1 MGIIGSREKQVSS
14 ATSNSSLTN
23 LRYIISPDKS
33 KWKMFRKKEIK
44 AYPVQLKPMKGCPCG
59 NDGICKQKITPKGV
73 TIHYPQKKK
82 KFGNMQINKP
92 NIFTA
97 KCEKGY
103 SETPRPKTNVKLIKQ
118 KKSTFWKV

>member
-1 MGIIGSREKQVSS
+1 MWPGVGTHIYSTTRIFLR
-14 ATSNSSLTN
+14 TS
-23 LRYIISPDKS
+23 IVQK
-33 KWKMFRKKEIK
+33 IK